1 MKDEMAKCATPCRD
15 PYYNRVDPEI
25 AKLVT
30 LADSIERAKEAFEV
44 DFDAFTLQDAYK
56 MRRYLAKALEVTEF
70 AVNFLEG
77 EAAQQTHKYYR
88 DQEYSHAKAFV
99 EAYEKE
105 GE

>member
-1 MKDEMAKCATPCRD
+1 MKDEMANCAIPCRD

-30 LADSIERAKEAFEV
+30 VADSMEQVKKVFDI
-44 DFDAFTLQDAYK
+44 DFDALTLQDAYK
-56 MRRYLAKALEVTEF
+56 MRRYLTKALEVAEL

-88 DQEYSHAKAFV
+88 DQEYSRAKAFV